1 MYQFNRDRRDEMNM
15 ELRKHNTELA
25 ERIQILDIPTDSQI
39 AKELMENHQAKCTSC
54 QEDRLTCTVRPA
66 CKDRNFLNMLIEL
79 GIEPQNLPKF
89 CYSIYLD
96 QLRRY
101 ILEKKGRGMKDR
113 RLLIK
118 DLLSTLRVSSIRHF
132 NTRFKKEWKHFS
144 RASENN
150 IMLVAG
156 DSLMFHFDFSRGIVV
171 VNPLQL
177 QIETLE
183 VFRLYVQLLSE
194 YHSLKVSVS
203 DITLNWWVL
212 KLEAGSSQ
220 TPSEINKLF
229 EETAQR
235 FESFQIDIGEKTAHI
250 HVETIIDGKQ
260 PPIVVG
266 DLKELFKLVASLKR
280 KKRTQ

>member
-1 MYQFNRDRRDEMNM
+1 
-15 ELRKHNTELA
+15 
-25 ERIQILDIPTDSQI
+25 IQILDIPTDSQL

-79 GIEPQNLPKF
+79 GIEPQDLPKY

-144 RASENN
+144 QASENN
-150 IMLVAG
+150 NMLVAG
-156 DSLMFHFDFSRGIVV
+156 DSLMFHFDFVRGIVV

-177 QIETLE
+177 QINTLE
-183 VFRLYVQLLSE
+183 VFKLYVQLLSE
-194 YHSLKVSVS
+194 YHSMKATVS

-212 KLEAGSSQ
+212 KLEVGSSE
-220 TPSEINKLF
+220 TASEGKKLF
-229 EETAQR
+229 EEIAER
-235 FESFQIDIGEKTAHI
+235 FDLLAIDVGEKTVHI
-250 HVETIIDGKQ
+250 HVEIIIDGKR

-266 DLKELFKLVASLKR
+266 DLKELFKLIAGLKR